1 MADFHRDEIHH
12 RYFYHLPY
20 SGNPPTAW
28 RHDETS
34 GGTTEPIVFEFFWA
48 DLPDEVPEL
57 IADHAKFL
65 PALLKRFSCDIE

>member
-1 MADFHRDEIHH
+1 LHRDEIHQ

-20 SGNPPTAW
+20 FGNPPTTW

-48 DLPDEVPEL
+48 DLPKDVPEL
-57 IADHAKFL
+57 IADHDKFL
-65 PALLKRFSCDIE
+65 PALLKQLSSYPE